1 MGLGWLTV
9 QPVAASD
16 GAVLSGP
23 LEIRII
29 GANGLRTFVA
39 LSPEDRRGAAALL
52 NQVGGALEGPAQP
65 IEEAA
70 AMLPHYRVVVRR
82 LPPSYL
88 TGSWPRPTETSF
100 IYYTGVE
107 GTSFLMVEFSQ
118 SDAALEDRWMLPSPE
133 VSALLE
139 RHLKGLL
146 PIGTEPSAE
155 STSAPPWGMAIG
167 VVLLAAFGAMLFE
180 ERRRWSLLRAKGA
193 PERGL

>member
-1 MGLGWLTV
+1 
-9 QPVAASD
+9 
-16 GAVLSGP
+16 
-23 LEIRII
+23 
-29 GANGLRTFVA
+29 
-39 LSPEDRRGAAALL
+39 
-52 NQVGGALEGPAQP
+52 
-65 IEEAA
+65 
-70 AMLPHYRVVVRR
+70 MLPHYRVVVRR

-100 IYYTGVE
+100 IYYTGVAS
-107 GTSFLMVEFSQ
+107 TSFLMVEFSQ